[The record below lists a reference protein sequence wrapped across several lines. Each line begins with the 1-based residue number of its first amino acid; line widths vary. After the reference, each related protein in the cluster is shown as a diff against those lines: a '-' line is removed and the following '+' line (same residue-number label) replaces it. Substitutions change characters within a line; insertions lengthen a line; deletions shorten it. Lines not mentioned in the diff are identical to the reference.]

1 MPNYHRPQPLPGQL
15 VLMFD
20 KKTLGI
26 VTAVFTGRGLEDPYD
41 VSYDYKLYYVMWMD
55 TTTQR
60 IQSVTTWNPYA
71 WIDGLIS

>member
-26 VTAVFTGRGLEDPYD
+26 VTAVFKARGPEDLNGDAATYE
-41 VSYDYKLYYVMWMD
+41 LYHVMWMD
-55 TTTQR
+55 TPTQR
-60 IQSVTTWNPYA
+60 IQSVTTWNPYG
-71 WIDGLIS
+71 WIDELIS